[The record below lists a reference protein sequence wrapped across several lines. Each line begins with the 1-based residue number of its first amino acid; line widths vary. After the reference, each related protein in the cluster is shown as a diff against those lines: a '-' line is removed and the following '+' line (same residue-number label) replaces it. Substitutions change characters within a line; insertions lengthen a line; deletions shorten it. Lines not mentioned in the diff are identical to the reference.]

1 MGEMGRLG
9 GEIKDLSSISSG
21 RRSRF
26 AVWCSQSESANSSA
40 LIVAPISKPALAAT
54 MKSLSESIWP
64 VARSMQLRTKV
75 VSTSSATCLSV
86 SFGFA
91 SELADE
97 PPSAAPAAS
106 AASAASAAPAA
117 SAASAAPAAPAASAA
132 DAIRG
137 GQAKQWRWAARSGA
151 MEASAACGDET
162 RAAAGEKPTAADAV
176 ATSTRNTGET
186 PIVHV

>member
-40 LIVAPISKPALAAT
+40 LIAAPISKPALAAT
-54 MKSLSESIWP
+54 MKSLRESIWP

-91 SELADE
+91 SELAAE

-106 AASAASAAPAA
+106 AASAAPAA
-117 SAASAAPAAPAASAA
+117 SAASAA

-176 ATSTRNTGET
+176 AMSTRNTGET